1 MDDLSDDR
9 PATRGAPVLH
19 ALHAVPHS
27 GSAPPSD
34 VPRGCFGHC
43 AGPLPPRTGGAHG
56 MSHPE
61 PMCGSVETGALDL
74 RLDETGFG
82 FRGWFALYLAWMIA
96 LAVTLL
102 AGQGAAE
109 HGSRA
114 GLAFMI
120 LAGYA
125 FYLSLCCTFFPAPTM
140 WVVMLVASN
149 DLGLVASPSA
159 RVAIVAGLGAFATA
173 MANLNEYHVFT
184 FLLRYDRQGRIRR
197 NRAYRWAARWF
208 TVSPFTIIWA
218 FAFIPLPVDVIRW
231 LAILYQYS
239 RTRFFAAYML
249 GRSLRYAVWATSA
262 VALDLAFWQIVAFQ
276 VALLA
281 LAALKLTVSAVYR
294 RRQPAAPAESASKP
308 PSAGV
313 GLPRTSSGSASA
325 LIPPQT
331 PT

>member
-9 PATRGAPVLH
+9 SARMGVPVPH
-19 ALHAVPHS
+19 GPHAVART
-27 GSAPPSD
+27 GSVPPSD
-34 VPRGCFGHC
+34 VPRGSSGRRTE
-43 AGPLPPRTGGAHG
+43 PLPSGTE
-56 MSHPE
+56 E
-61 PMCGSVETGALDL
+61 PDEWGHRERGYGSRQAEAPGPGVS
-74 RLDETGFG
+74 ETGFG
-82 FRGWFALYLAWMIA
+82 FRAWFALYLGWMIA

-109 HGSRA
+109 HGSRL

-149 DLGLVASPSA
+149 DLGLVASPFA
-159 RVAIVAGLGAFATA
+159 RVALVAGLGAFATA
-173 MANLNEYHVFT
+173 MANLNEYHIFT
-184 FLLRYDRQGRIRR
+184 FLLRYDRQGRLRG

-208 TVSPFTIIWA
+208 TISPFTIIWA

-249 GRSLRYAVWATSA
+249 GRSLRYAVWAVSA
-262 VALDLAFWQIVAFQ
+262 VALNLAFWQIVAFQ

-281 LAALKLTVSAVYR
+281 IAALKLVVSSVYR
-294 RRQPAAPAESASKP
+294 RGRPA
-308 PSAGV
+308 PSAGSDS
-313 GLPRTSSGSASA
+313 GPPCAGCALPSPKARSVSA
-325 LIPPQT
+325 LIPPQN